1 MTALTPRE
9 VCSEKKKKVK
19 HQCNVGTL
27 WKQKRQT
34 VESWIY
40 THELHNVGTAVVI
53 VGKVNVT
60 T

>member
-1 MTALTPRE
+1 M
-9 VCSEKKKKVK
+9 K
-19 HQCNVGTL
+19 HPCNVGT
-27 WKQKRQT
+27 WRKQKRQT
-34 VESWIY
+34 VENWIY